1 MEERKMRGGLA
12 TWCSGN
18 SCCGQGMGMEKGEES
33 RVFLQ
38 EFGRQNFVVKKLF
51 SMCWTRDKSE

>member
-1 MEERKMRGGLA
+1 MRGGLA